1 MSASESRSAIATW
14 RGTLLKVGTAV
25 LVVWALSA
33 AIGRLISPLWATVTF
48 VGLAAFSVAVTRVGE
63 FSVPFALSVVGVV
76 AIVLAALQ
84 EVASVGPFIREA
96 FGLDLAGVNLWLL
109 AFYAFV
115 VIGVIWVVD
124 IRVTSAFR
132 RDSGRPQASNPD
144 TVARAFQRRASRL
157 FDDWRGVVAAAVFIG
172 FLLLQAA
179 FGLVGDVGGQV
190 LAEIGQVPVVSGFAA
205 FIPFVY
211 ANMGGNLPLV
221 SGLPLFG
228 TLTAGEVAIVGV
240 LVLLLA
246 YFSREAE

>member
-1 MSASESRSAIATW
+1 MQILT
-14 RGTLLKVGTAV
+14 GFIVIV
-25 LVVWALSA
+25 ALSWA
-33 AIGRLISPLWATVTF
+33 MGRLIAPLAGVFLF
-48 VGLAAFSVAVTRVGE
+48 VGLASVGFAVTRVGE
-63 FSVPFALSVVGVV
+63 FSVPFAFSAVGVV
-76 AIVLAALQ
+76 SLLLGVLQDVPPFASMIPGFTPTGFNWFHLAIGSI
-84 EVASVGPFIREA
+84 VASA
-96 FGLDLAGVNLWLL
+96 L
-109 AFYAFV
+109 
-115 VIGVIWVVD
+115 VILVD

-211 ANMGGNLPLV
+211 ANMGGNLPLL

-246 YFSREAE
+246 YFSREGDS